1 MPEPVERR
9 LAAIMFTDIVGYRA
23 LVETSKEHGQRVRER
38 IVEIVRARVAEHGG
52 SLAEGAVDETFST
65 FPTALSAVSCAVA
78 VQEDLRGESI
88 LVLRI
93 GVHQGELGTA
103 DSRRK
108 AIELGAAIARTTA
121 PGGIRVSAQ
130 AFEELRGRLR
140 LGFTDL
146 GPLSLGEAQKTVR
159 MYAIHMGAEPEKPAS
174 VPTAQR
180 RLAAIMFT
188 DIVGSTA
195 LMAKSEPVALR
206 VKQRHRTLVR
216 TQVDR
221 YDGEFIEAPGDETLS
236 IFGSA
241 LDAVSCALAIQ
252 AETEAED

>member
-1 MPEPVERR
+1 MPDPVERR

-146 GPLSLGEAQKTVR
+146 GPLSLGK
-159 MYAIHMGAEPEKPAS
+159 
-174 VPTAQR
+174 AQR
-180 RLAAIMFT
+180 PCGCTQFT
-188 DIVGSTA
+188 W
-195 LMAKSEPVALR
+195 EPKLR
-206 VKQRHRTLVR
+206 SPPRCQRRSGVSLPSCLPT
-216 TQVDR
+216 
-221 YDGEFIEAPGDETLS
+221 S
-236 IFGSA
+236 SA
-241 LDAVSCALAIQ
+241 RPP
-252 AETEAED
+252 